1 MVSLQA
7 LVVPSDTTASAK
19 KGAASDPAA
28 AASDESQ
35 FLLQQGADTTD
46 CAASYAADDWDWQQS
61 QSQANLGF
69 QDAFE
74 ASQGLGATPN
84 LSPAITWAAPKPAVQ
99 TASVSGLPVR
109 AVRQPQV
116 QEKPST
122 AKHVPFSNRRLALP
136 TSKPE
141 MKQRPGVTVQ
151 QLNPEFLSVRRPL
164 PKQHSALPPQGTAL
178 VKASASSQGAGAFSD
193 ADLLG
198 SWPPQAASASIK
210 LRSPMPAVHTQAM
223 SVCASRLEPAGLN
236 CSLKHD
242 ATAAATDRAVPGP
255 VTNVTRGTGPGVP
268 AHLVSDVHTLETAKL
283 QPQRACAQVAK
294 VIRKRDCTTAAASG
308 ETTLPSKSTAAA
320 ASGRSPSPAGATAA
334 ATSPAAAIFG
344 PHIAGAV
351 CSQSHAKKKLCLRL
365 APRQPEPAA
374 AASFISAVAAA
385 PNQAGKNPHDQLQS
399 PAQHGL
405 DAAAAAAAAEVN
417 LAQSSSAHQQRRAGE
432 GQLDGTGEGTC
443 DGRVKGPRNDEAACR
458 EAGEAVAIAAT
469 AVVSPMGNRF
479 AVASPEAAT
488 PAGQSDSQY
497 NRPLSPLP
505 SHFCTR
511 PLTPDPFLSGT
522 SPIPFHFAH
531 PSPSGPYSQPIL
543 PVLSILISS
552 APINMERIC
561 FRHACMYTASSC
573 LPQQKC
579 TCLKNAG
586 RAKQYLR
593 CTHIAHHE
601 L

>member
-294 VIRKRDCTTAAASG
+294 
-308 ETTLPSKSTAAA
+308 
-320 ASGRSPSPAGATAA
+320 
-334 ATSPAAAIFG
+334 
-344 PHIAGAV
+344 
-351 CSQSHAKKKLCLRL
+351 
-365 APRQPEPAA
+365 
-374 AASFISAVAAA
+374 
-385 PNQAGKNPHDQLQS
+385 
-399 PAQHGL
+399 
-405 DAAAAAAAAEVN
+405 
-417 LAQSSSAHQQRRAGE
+417 SSASV
-432 GQLDGTGEGTC
+432 T
-443 DGRVKGPRNDEAACR
+443 VP
-458 EAGEAVAIAAT
+458 
-469 AVVSPMGNRF
+469 
-479 AVASPEAAT
+479 
-488 PAGQSDSQY
+488 
-497 NRPLSPLP
+497 
-505 SHFCTR
+505 
-511 PLTPDPFLSGT
+511 
-522 SPIPFHFAH
+522 
-531 PSPSGPYSQPIL
+531 
-543 PVLSILISS
+543 
-552 APINMERIC
+552 
-561 FRHACMYTASSC
+561 
-573 LPQQKC
+573 LPQQVEKRRC
-579 TCLKNAG
+579 QVSPQLQQPVAAVHLQLGPQLRPHLQQQPSLGLTSPELSAVSPTQRRSCAYGWHLGSQSRQLLQAL
-586 RAKQYLR
+586 YLR
-593 CTHIAHHE
+593 
-601 L
+601 